1 MTFKTSNPLPV
12 TVLMGGTSFE
22 RAISL
27 DSGQAVV
34 KALREAGHLVT
45 AYDLV
50 KNELPTIDP
59 THVIFPVMHGPF
71 GEDGQ
76 LQKLLEEGGFNFV
89 GCGSRCS
96 EWLMDKVLTAEVAD
110 RHGILMPKSVVVTHK
125 DTIFPTGFSLPLVVK
140 PATQGSSIGLSL
152 VHSLDEWAPALALA
166 LKTDKA
172 AVVQEFIDG
181 IEVAVGVV
189 QGEALPVVEIIPAG
203 AIFDFDAKYVYAGGQ
218 TVYNCPP
225 KQLNLPQQKALKV
238 ISKVCFELFG
248 CRDMSRMDF
257 IVRRSCFYFI
267 EGNTIP
273 GFTAS
278 SLLPKSA
285 AIAGISF
292 PELCDRLV
300 QSAFERSNKNL
311 STDKK

>member
-1 MTFKTSNPLPV
+1 MTFKTSNSLQV

-45 AYDLV
+45 VFDLV
-50 KNELPTIDP
+50 KDELPKVDP

-76 LQKLLEEGGFNFV
+76 LQKLMEDAELNFV

-96 EWLMDKVLTAEVAD
+96 ELLMNKVLTAEVAKQ
-110 RHGILMPKSVVVTHK
+110 HGILMPKTVVVNSE
-125 DTIFPTGFSLPLVVK
+125 DALFPIGFKLPLVVK

-152 VHSLDEWAPALALA
+152 VHTMEEWGAALALA
-166 LKTDKA
+166 LKTNEA

-181 IEVAVGVV
+181 IEIAVGVV

-203 AIFDFDAKYVYAGGQ
+203 EVFDFDAKYIYAAGK

-225 KQLNLPQQKALKV
+225 KQLSLSQQVSAQT
-238 ISKVCFELFG
+238 ISKACFELYE

-257 IVRRSCFYFI
+257 MVRGSDFYFI

-285 AIAGISF
+285 AIAGILF

-300 QSAFERSNKNL
+300 QSAFQRSNEKL
-311 STDKK
+311 SSDKK